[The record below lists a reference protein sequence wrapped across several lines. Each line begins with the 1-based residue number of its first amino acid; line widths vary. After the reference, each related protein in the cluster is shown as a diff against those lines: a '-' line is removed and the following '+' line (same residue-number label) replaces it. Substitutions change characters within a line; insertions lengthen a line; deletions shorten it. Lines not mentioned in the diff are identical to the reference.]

1 MTPSQL
7 VAKVGLTRPRIADE
21 REAEI
26 LDATVRVLAKVG
38 YDRLTM
44 DQVAAEAHASKA
56 SLYRHWSTKAE
67 LVVDAISKAKGLP
80 DEPPNTGSLRGDLK
94 ETWCNHKGTNT
105 ALPVSV
111 TSGLITAMH
120 ADDELATVFRERFL
134 EPKRAAWRKVGERAQ
149 ERGEIAEGVDVDLVL
164 ALLPA
169 MCSHFG
175 VVLGQELDDAFIERL
190 IDEVVVPVAQRTS
203 APKRGSGE
211 AIT

>member
-7 VAKVGLTRPRIADE
+7 AAKAAHRPRIADA

-56 SLYRHWSTKAE
+56 SLYRHWSSKAD

-94 ETWCNHKGTNT
+94 AVWCNHHGKNPT
-105 ALPVSV
+105 LPVSV
-111 TSGLITAMH
+111 VSSLMTAMH
-120 ADDELATVFRERFL
+120 TDDELATAFRQRFL
-134 EPKRAAWRKVGERAQ
+134 EPKRASWRKIGERAFD
-149 ERGEIAEGVDVDLVL
+149 RGEIAEGVDIDLVL

-169 MCSHFG
+169 LCSHFG
-175 VVLGQELDDAFIERL
+175 VVLGQQLDDAFLDRL
-190 IDEVVVPVAQRTS
+190 IDEVVFPVAQRTTS
-203 APKRGSGE
+203 TRRGSGE
-211 AIT
+211 ATP